1 MGVCSFGNETK
12 KNSIIILSDEDEKNK
27 IFYPKNEFYYTIYSN
42 HNKNSYDKISI
53 FLTYN
58 NTIHDENSLFKF
70 KVYFKIQ
77 NKKEEYVLEGIT
89 EEKKGKDKI
98 FYEKYFDIDFIFE
111 NEQIIKIIC
120 IQNNIEIQTCILSVG
135 RLIGCKANSV
145 KIPVK
150 NNFGIIGELIIDGN
164 KMSKNNMN
172 KLSILEIIINK
183 FLINNSVYFFYVIS
197 NYKDEIL
204 YKSNDFNFENDN
216 KQFKSKI
223 IIKSKNLCDNDKSK
237 KININFYQRK
247 NGNNSDNKLMN
258 DIEMKNGT
266 YFTINNIINNK
277 KIDIIEKN
285 INKIGEL
292 KINYSE
298 ENYDSLLE
306 YIKFELQINTIF
318 SFDYPNKNQIEN
330 KENNNELI
338 EQILKQFSKILI
350 LYDFEQIFSIYTIE
364 NDNSINTER
373 VQSLNGILHF
383 YRNKIK
389 NKEIMKEKKEK
400 TNIGNL
406 LNLILESKIKKEIE
420 EGINKYYIQI
430 IILNE
435 LNSDIEETQ
444 KIFDIYSDFPVSFIL
459 ILNSKNEDEI
469 YKFFKIYEYTET
481 KRKIIQILNINNIG
495 KINSII
501 REIGNQ
507 IENFYEKQKSSDFF
521 LLSQNSN

>member
-1 MGVCSFGNETK
+1 
-12 KNSIIILSDEDEKNK
+12 
-27 IFYPKNEFYYTIYSN
+27 
-42 HNKNSYDKISI
+42 
-53 FLTYN
+53 
-58 NTIHDENSLFKF
+58 
-70 KVYFKIQ
+70 
-77 NKKEEYVLEGIT
+77 
-89 EEKKGKDKI
+89 
-98 FYEKYFDIDFIFE
+98 
-111 NEQIIKIIC
+111 
-120 IQNNIEIQTCILSVG
+120 
-135 RLIGCKANSV
+135 
-145 KIPVK
+145 
-150 NNFGIIGELIIDGN
+150 
-164 KMSKNNMN
+164 
-172 KLSILEIIINK
+172 
-183 FLINNSVYFFYVIS
+183 
-197 NYKDEIL
+197 
-204 YKSNDFNFENDN
+204 
-216 KQFKSKI
+216 
-223 IIKSKNLCDNDKSK
+223 
-237 KININFYQRK
+237 
-247 NGNNSDNKLMN
+247 MN

-383 YRNKIK
+383 FRNKIK
-389 NKEIMKEKKEK
+389 NKEIINEKIEK
-400 TNIGNL
+400 TKIGDL
-406 LNLILESKIKKEIE
+406 LNLILEKKIQIE
-420 EGINKYYIQI
+420 MEKGINKYYIQI

-435 LNSDIEETQ
+435 INSDIEETQ

-521 LLSQNSN
+521 LLSESSN

>member
-1 MGVCSFGNETK
+1 
-12 KNSIIILSDEDEKNK
+12 
-27 IFYPKNEFYYTIYSN
+27 
-42 HNKNSYDKISI
+42 
-53 FLTYN
+53 
-58 NTIHDENSLFKF
+58 
-70 KVYFKIQ
+70 
-77 NKKEEYVLEGIT
+77 
-89 EEKKGKDKI
+89 
-98 FYEKYFDIDFIFE
+98 
-111 NEQIIKIIC
+111 
-120 IQNNIEIQTCILSVG
+120 
-135 RLIGCKANSV
+135 
-145 KIPVK
+145 
-150 NNFGIIGELIIDGN
+150 
-164 KMSKNNMN
+164 MSKNNMN

-183 FLINNSVYFFYVIS
+183 FLIDNSVYFFYVIS

-318 SFDYPNKNQIEN
+318 SFDYPIKNQNEN
-330 KENNNELI
+330 KDNNNEII

-383 YRNKIK
+383 FRNKIK
-389 NKEIMKEKKEK
+389 NKEIINEKIEK
-400 TNIGNL
+400 TKIGDL
-406 LNLILESKIKKEIE
+406 LNLILEKKIQIE
-420 EGINKYYIQI
+420 MEKGINKYYIQI

-469 YKFFKIYEYTET
+469 YQFFKIYEFTET

-507 IENFYEKQKSSDFF
+507 IENYYEKQKSSDFY
-521 LLSQNSN
+521 LLS

>member
-1 MGVCSFGNETK
+1 
-12 KNSIIILSDEDEKNK
+12 
-27 IFYPKNEFYYTIYSN
+27 
-42 HNKNSYDKISI
+42 
-53 FLTYN
+53 
-58 NTIHDENSLFKF
+58 
-70 KVYFKIQ
+70 
-77 NKKEEYVLEGIT
+77 
-89 EEKKGKDKI
+89 
-98 FYEKYFDIDFIFE
+98 
-111 NEQIIKIIC
+111 
-120 IQNNIEIQTCILSVG
+120 
-135 RLIGCKANSV
+135 
-145 KIPVK
+145 
-150 NNFGIIGELIIDGN
+150 
-164 KMSKNNMN
+164 MN

-183 FLINNSVYFFYVIS
+183 FLIDNSVYFFYVIS

-383 YRNKIK
+383 FRNKIK
-389 NKEIMKEKKEK
+389 NKEIINEKIEK
-400 TNIGNL
+400 TKIGDL
-406 LNLILESKIKKEIE
+406 LNLILEKKIQIE
-420 EGINKYYIQI
+420 MEKGINKYYIQI

-435 LNSDIEETQ
+435 INSDIEETQ

-521 LLSQNSN
+521 LLSQN